1 MAVDLA
7 LVADVLPDSAPA
19 PVPSSA
25 SGRCAEVAV
34 LGTKLHVP
42 ATRRPLVAR
51 PRLTELVRSGASE
64 LDVNTRAAAVSRAAD
79 LGLLQAS

>member
-1 MAVDLA
+1 M
-7 LVADVLPDSAPA
+7 
-19 PVPSSA
+19 
-25 SGRCAEVAV
+25 

-64 LDVNTRAAAVSRAAD
+64 LPRLVLARLRSRADLVEVRAAD
-79 LGLLQAS
+79 LRFTPGESETFSTSSWVWISARTTSWSFCDGP